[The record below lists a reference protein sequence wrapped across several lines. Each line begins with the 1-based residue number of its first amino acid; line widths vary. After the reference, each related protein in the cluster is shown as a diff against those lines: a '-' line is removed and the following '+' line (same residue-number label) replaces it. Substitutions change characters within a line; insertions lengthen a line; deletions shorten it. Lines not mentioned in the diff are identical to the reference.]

1 MQRRRFLT
9 LLALGV
15 AGGAL
20 TSGATT
26 ASIVTCRV
34 AGVKYQ
40 DYDVSGLRAGAAVAV
55 TRERYKGEICYRVTD
70 ASGVTLGYVPRAH
83 LPELAGRDI
92 AGAWLVRVN
101 PHAVPWKRLELAL
114 ALR

>member
-20 TSGATT
+20 RPDTAA

-40 DYDVSGLRAGAAVAV
+40 DYDVSKLHAGAPVIV
-55 TRERYKGEICYRVTD
+55 KRERHQGESCYRVEHHTG
-70 ASGVTLGYVPRAH
+70 ATLGYVPRSH
-83 LPELAGRDI
+83 LPQLAGRDI
-92 AGAWLVRVN
+92 AGAWLTQVN

>member
-20 TSGATT
+20 KPDTAA

-40 DYDVSGLRAGAAVAV
+40 DYDVSRSHAGTPVV
-55 TRERYKGEICYRVTD
+55 VKRERYQGETCYRVEDSTG
-70 ASGVTLGYVPRAH
+70 ATLGYVPRTA
-83 LPELAGRDI
+83 LPQLAGREI
-92 AGAWLVRVN
+92 AGAWLARVN

>member
-20 TSGATT
+20 KPDTAA
-26 ASIVTCRV
+26 ASIMTCHV

-40 DYDVSGLRAGAAVAV
+40 DYDVSGLREGTPIVV
-55 TRERYKGEICYRVTD
+55 RRERHAGEICYRVTD
-70 ASGVTLGYVPRAH
+70 AHGATLGYVPRSH
-83 LPELAGRDI
+83 LPQLTGRDI
-92 AGAWLVRVN
+92 AGAWLARVN